1 MHRPPRTA
9 APAAPEKIHYNFS
22 DYPVYIRRDHLSQYP
37 NYSGTAHWH
46 EDPEFIL
53 ILSGHMIYNVNGRRI
68 HLTEGSGI
76 LVNSCQFHHGFSAG
90 GSDCE
95 FICII
100 VSPLLLSANEYF
112 ERTYIAPILKNE
124 DFPWL
129 LLSPET
135 DWQQGMLDC
144 LRDIFLESREK
155 NHFLEIQQQLLRLW
169 GLLYRHT
176 APAEPGTAAGNP
188 RLTAVKQMTAYIH
201 RHYREKIKLD
211 EIAAAGN
218 VCRSSC
224 HALFR
229 TYLSRTPME
238 YLTEYRL
245 RQSLDSLLHSA
256 LPISE
261 IGNSIGIGSP
271 SYYSEL
277 FRKYFHCTPGDY
289 RRSRRTKEPSVR
301 V

>member
-53 ILSGHMIYNVNGRRI
+53 ILSGHMVYNVNGRRI

-76 LVNSCQFHHGFSAG
+76 LVNSCQFHHGFSAD

-144 LRDIFLESREK
+144 LRDIFRESREQGK
-155 NHFLEIQQQLLRLW
+155 KSLS
-169 GLLYRHT
+169 
-176 APAEPGTAAGNP
+176 GNP
-188 RLTAVKQMTAYIH
+188 
-201 RHYREKIKLD
+201 
-211 EIAAAGN
+211 AAAAPPVGAALPPHGAGRARN
-218 VCRSSC
+218 SSRQPPPDRSQTDD
-224 HALFR
+224 R
-229 TYLSRTPME
+229 
-238 YLTEYRL
+238 
-245 RQSLDSLLHSA
+245 LHSQA
-256 LPISE
+256 LPQE
-261 IGNSIGIGSP
+261 NKTG
-271 SYYSEL
+271 
-277 FRKYFHCTPGDY
+277 
-289 RRSRRTKEPSVR
+289 
-301 V
+301 

>member
-53 ILSGHMIYNVNGRRI
+53 ILSGHMVYNVNGRRI

-76 LVNSCQFHHGFSAG
+76 LVNSCQFHHGFSAD

-144 LRDIFLESREK
+144 LRDIFRESREK

-176 APAEPGTAAGNP
+176 APAEPGTASGLAAPVIIPNCFGNISTVP
-188 RLTAVKQMTAYIH
+188 PGITGEAAEPKNPLSAYKQHKFLLSIFISRDYN
-201 RHYREKIKLD
+201 KIR
-211 EIAAAGN
+211 I
-218 VCRSSC
+218 
-224 HALFR
+224 
-229 TYLSRTPME
+229 
-238 YLTEYRL
+238 
-245 RQSLDSLLHSA
+245 
-256 LPISE
+256 
-261 IGNSIGIGSP
+261 
-271 SYYSEL
+271 
-277 FRKYFHCTPGDY
+277 YFEG
-289 RRSRRTKEPSVR
+289 SVR
-301 V
+301 I